1 MADSWHIL
9 PGPGHPYVTHIY
21 IHKFIYIQKVLFV
34 SVFKYIYIYLYV
46 SHELQ
51 LNVKLLLLRITL
63 SGTDRLHDPLGLALL
78 ARRFEWWVGGLKAVE
93 KAKPSQTPPLKPI
106 ENRPYVSI
114 RKLIMNKTVWTSLMT
129 PSHELQL
136 TVKLL
141 LLRITLS
148 GD

>member
-1 MADSWHIL
+1 M
-9 PGPGHPYVTHIY
+9 
-21 IHKFIYIQKVLFV
+21 
-34 SVFKYIYIYLYV
+34 YV